1 MTTRTNENETPQY
14 FNGYED
20 MIREMN
26 NQDNAG
32 GMDEEAFDEVQYAAI
47 SNMYIKDV
55 TRDGYQGSN
64 KRLLL
69 WLNKNSLHVLVPMQK
84 GVFKTLLRLK

>member
-1 MTTRTNENETPQY
+1 MTTRNPNDTTQH

-26 NQDNAG
+26 DQDNVG
-32 GMDEEAFDEVQYAAI
+32 GMDEEAFDEVQYAAV

-55 TRDGYQGSN
+55 TREGYQGSN
-64 KRLLL
+64 KRGSI
-69 WLNKNSLHVLVPMQK
+69 KNSLHVLVPMQK
-84 GVFKTLLRLK
+84 GIFKIYLRLK